1 MTDHANELI
10 ESFHRCNRDGD
21 FLDTFYECFLSK
33 SPAIAEMFAQ
43 TDFKLQ
49 KLMLRQSLL
58 EMIGFDR
65 GLSGTREEI
74 KRLGHRHKELGVTPE
89 MYAMWLDALCDAIR
103 EHDPEYTVELEQAW
117 RKAMRTPISEMIAI
131 GASGESNGH

>member
-1 MTDHANELI
+1 MTNDSHELTD
-10 ESFHRCNRDGD
+10 SFHRCNRDGD

-33 SPAIAEMFAQ
+33 SPAIASMFAQ

-65 GLSGTREEI
+65 ELSGTREEI
-74 KRLGHRHKELGVTPE
+74 ERLGHRHKELGVTPE

-103 EHDPEYTVELEQAW
+103 EHDPEYTVELEQHW
-117 RKAMRTPISEMIAI
+117 RKAMRAPISKVIAI
-131 GASGESNGH
+131 GAADGMDSE